1 MFFGT
6 TLLGSVELDITVKLL
21 LAALAGGLV
30 GLEREKHGRPAGLR
44 TNLLV
49 SVGSCVIVIV
59 SEAFYLKYAMFGAE
73 SALRIDPSRVAAQI
87 VTGIGFIGAG
97 VILKEGASV
106 RGLTTAASLWTV
118 AGLGMSFG
126 MGFFSLGAIAT
137 LLVLISL
144 NFLKKLDP
152 IIKKERFLTLA
163 VTAVNR
169 EGLLEE
175 LMNIFDARKLMVSDL
190 SSHVDLVTNELFYQM
205 VLTQQKQ
212 RIGHELTDVIKQL
225 EGIKKIHY
233 R

>member
-1 MFFGT
+1 MC
-6 TLLGSVELDITVKLL
+6 I
-21 LAALAGGLV
+21 
-30 GLEREKHGRPAGLR
+30 
-44 TNLLV
+44 
-49 SVGSCVIVIV
+49 I
-59 SEAFYLKYAMFGAE
+59 
-73 SALRIDPSRVAAQI
+73 
-87 VTGIGFIGAG
+87 
-97 VILKEGASV
+97 
-106 RGLTTAASLWTV
+106 
-118 AGLGMSFG
+118 
-126 MGFFSLGAIAT
+126 
-137 LLVLISL
+137 
-144 NFLKKLDP
+144 P

-190 SSHVDLVTNELFYQM
+190 SSHEDLVTNELFYQM